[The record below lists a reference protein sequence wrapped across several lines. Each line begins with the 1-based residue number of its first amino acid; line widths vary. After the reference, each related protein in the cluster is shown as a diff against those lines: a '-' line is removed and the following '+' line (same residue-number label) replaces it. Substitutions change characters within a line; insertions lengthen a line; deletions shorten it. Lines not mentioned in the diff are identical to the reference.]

1 VKEGFE
7 EPAALLIPDHL
18 MKGPVFIRTPSW
30 RMLKAAM
37 PEAGEDLQVFDRLR
51 NVIFDRVMTPFS

>member
-37 PEAGEDLQVFDRLR
+37 PEAGEDLQVFD
-51 NVIFDRVMTPFS
+51 